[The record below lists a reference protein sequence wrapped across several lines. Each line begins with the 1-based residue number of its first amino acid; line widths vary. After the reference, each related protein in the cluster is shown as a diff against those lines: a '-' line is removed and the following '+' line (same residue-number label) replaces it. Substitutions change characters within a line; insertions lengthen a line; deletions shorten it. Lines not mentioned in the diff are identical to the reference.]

1 MAIFNI
7 MAFNINMVNNMD
19 IMNMLIN
26 CYNNLVTQIY
36 SINLSLVM
44 QINFIINQKDYLN

>member
-1 MAIFNI
+1 MEDFNNIIIIIMAIFNI

-26 CYNNLVTQIY
+26 Y
-36 SINLSLVM
+36 
-44 QINFIINQKDYLN
+44 

>member
-1 MAIFNI
+1 MEDFNNIIIIIMVIFNI

-26 CYNNLVTQIY
+26 Y
-36 SINLSLVM
+36 
-44 QINFIINQKDYLN
+44 